1 MSIEVHVPG
10 SKSITQRALITS
22 ALANGTSILKNPL
35 ISEDPLL
42 LKDALCALG
51 CKIDDNKDRTRSWNV
66 YGTGGRLTPVSSPI
80 SIFMGNNGT
89 GFRFI
94 TAVSC
99 LARHSGSIRLYGT
112 KRMEERPILPLI
124 EALRTLGAS
133 VETEKC
139 NDCPP
144 VIVYPSQ
151 IRGGACMVDASRSSQ
166 YLSALLLIAPYANVP
181 TEIRIKGGE
190 LASSPYL
197 NITLS
202 VMKDFGVDV
211 KRDGNT
217 FYPPLTPYKGREFFI
232 EGDASSASYFFA
244 AAAITGLEVTVKN
257 IPQDSIQGD
266 ARFVMLLERMGCK
279 VISHPAS
286 SLKGTTVKGPSP
298 TSNGLCPIDVSMKD
312 MPDMVPT
319 LAAIAPFAQ
328 GKTIIRDCAHL
339 RIKETDR
346 VKAIAT
352 GLSRLGVEVE
362 ELSDGLI
369 INGKGSDIDLAPAPI
384 ETYDDHRIAM
394 SFAILQLRQK
404 GIKINN
410 PECVSKSFPDF
421 WKLWR
426 MAFNSIEL

>member
-1 MSIEVHVPG
+1 MSIEVRVPG
-10 SKSITQRALITS
+10 SKSVTQRALITS
-22 ALANGTSILKNPL
+22 ALSDGASILKNPL

-51 CKIDDNKDRTRSWNV
+51 CSIDDANASNSWKV
-66 YGTGGRLTPVSSPI
+66 YGTDGELTPVSSPV

-94 TAVSC
+94 TALSC
-99 LARHSGSIRLYGT
+99 LARHAGSIRLYGT

-124 EALRTLGAS
+124 KALRALGARL
-133 VETEKC
+133 ETEKG

-151 IRGGACMVDASRSSQ
+151 IRGGIGEVDASKSSQ
-166 YLSALLLIAPYANVP
+166 YLSALLLIAPYAKSP
-181 TEIRIKGGE
+181 TEIRIKGE

-202 VMKDFGVDV
+202 VMKDFGVEV

-217 FYPPLTPYKGREFFI
+217 FHAPLARYKAREFSI

-257 IPQDSIQGD
+257 IPRDSIQGD
-266 ARFVMLLERMGCK
+266 ANFVMLLEKMGCK

-298 TSNGLCPIDVSMKD
+298 ISNGLCPIDVSMKD

-328 GKTIIRDCAHL
+328 GKTVIRDCAHL

-346 VKAIAT
+346 LSAIAR

-362 ELSDGLI
+362 ELPDGLI
-369 INGKGSDIDLAPAPI
+369 INGKGSDIDLIPAPI

-394 SFAILQLRQK
+394 GFAIMQLRQK

-421 WKLWR
+421 WKLWER
-426 MAFNSIEL
+426 AFSGI